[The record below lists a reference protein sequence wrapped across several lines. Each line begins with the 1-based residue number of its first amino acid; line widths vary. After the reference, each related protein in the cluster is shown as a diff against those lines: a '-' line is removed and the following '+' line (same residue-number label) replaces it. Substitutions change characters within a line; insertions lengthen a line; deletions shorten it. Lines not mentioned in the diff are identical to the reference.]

1 MIGKYIR
8 LLYEKHLSMSFK
20 GYNWPNNLMITISTS
35 LRLFGWVICSQRSPD
50 ADKVILGA
58 TLEIQRLQR
67 EEILEQQLMRQQVK
81 LFETHFIHFF
91 YFC

>member
-1 MIGKYIR
+1 MVIKV
-8 LLYEKHLSMSFK
+8 
-20 GYNWPNNLMITISTS
+20 YNWATNLLITISTS

-67 EEILEQQLMRQQVK
+67 EEILEQQLMRQQVS
-81 LFETHFIHFF
+81 LL
-91 YFC
+91 